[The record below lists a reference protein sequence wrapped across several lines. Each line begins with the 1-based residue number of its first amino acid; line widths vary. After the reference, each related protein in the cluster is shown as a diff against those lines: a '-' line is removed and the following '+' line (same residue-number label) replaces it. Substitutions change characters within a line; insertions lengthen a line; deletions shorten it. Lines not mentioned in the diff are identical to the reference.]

1 MSAPEG
7 QPDGEDPRSGNARAD
22 AQSQFSRYAQ
32 PLVSEALARVAALDT
47 EPETL
52 HKLRVALRRLRTLL
66 WAWRP
71 LLGRTFVD
79 RQRAFLKRAASAAGE
94 ARDWD
99 IAIALLGKDSA
110 AALADERLASA
121 REAARDHARETL
133 SATDLKHALR
143 DMLHEMNRALNTSP
157 RRTPLKRLARER
169 VRVARRSLGKRMRR
183 ARRAKRRDYAAW
195 HEVRKGAKRL
205 RYLLEFFES
214 ILPRRET
221 RHLKSLKRIQNRF
234 GKLNDAVASER
245 LIADHREIF
254 ADSSNADA
262 ALAALGRERKKRRKK
277 AANLLAKLA

>member
-1 MSAPEG
+1 MNK
-7 QPDGEDPRSGNARAD
+7 PDTRPRQARTD

-32 PLVSEALARVAALDT
+32 PLVSEALAHVVTLDT

-79 RQRAFLKRAASAAGE
+79 PRRAFLKRAATAAGE

-99 IAIALLGKDSA
+99 IALALLGENGALANERLSA
-110 AALADERLASA
+110 AREEA
-121 REAARDHARETL
+121 RERARQTL
-133 SATDLKHALR
+133 SAADLKHALR
-143 DMLHEMNRALNTSP
+143 DMLHEVNRALNTSP

-183 ARRAKRRDYAAW
+183 ARRAKRRNYAAW

-205 RYLLEFFES
+205 RYLLEFFGS
-214 ILPRRET
+214 ILPRREK
-221 RHLKSLKRIQNRF
+221 RHVKSLKRIQDRF

-245 LIADHREIF
+245 LVAQHREIF
-254 ADSSNADA
+254 VDSSNAYA
-262 ALAALGRERKKRRKK
+262 ALAALRRERKKRRRK
-277 AANLLAKLA
+277 AAKLLD